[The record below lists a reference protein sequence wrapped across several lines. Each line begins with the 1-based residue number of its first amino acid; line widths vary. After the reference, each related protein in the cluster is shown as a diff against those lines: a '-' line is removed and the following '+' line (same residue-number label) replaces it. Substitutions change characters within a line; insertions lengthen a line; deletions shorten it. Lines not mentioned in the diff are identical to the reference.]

1 MSAAKKKEV
10 TFESGLERL
19 EGLIEQLEDGGLDLD
34 KSLSVFEE
42 GIKLSREL
50 NQILD
55 GAEKRLEILIKDE
68 DGQPLAREFPDLE
81 NDKDD

>member
-1 MSAAKKKEV
+1 MSASKRKEV
-10 TFESGLERL
+10 TFESGLARL
-19 EGLIEQLEDGGLDLD
+19 ESLIEQLEDGGLDLD

-50 NQILD
+50 NQLLD

-81 NDKDD
+81 NDKED